1 MYIYAGASTCSGF
14 FLCYRTYR
22 APYVGIASYL
32 SYAYSNR
39 IFLLC
44 IYVNRISAIIVIVKA
59 NVLKPH
65 ARGLIL
71 WIMLGAA
78 MRKHKIILLTFE
90 QEL

>member
-1 MYIYAGASTCSGF
+1 M
-14 FLCYRTYR
+14 LCM
-22 APYVGIASYL
+22 
-32 SYAYSNR
+32 
-39 IFLLC
+39 
-44 IYVNRISAIIVIVKA
+44 YVNRISAIIVIVKA

-71 WIMLGAA
+71 WITLGAA